1 MPHRGG
7 SPQFRLMTWVIVV
20 VLVFSLT
27 GCSLFSRAAAQP
39 PDPQQVQKIAEASN
53 GLAFDLLR
61 RLSDS
66 AHGDNVVIS
75 PLSISAL
82 LAMLLEGSG
91 GETAEAIAGV
101 LHLDLQDEDNSGFG
115 DLLRYLSHSVEDV
128 ELNVANAI
136 WTTTG
141 YPLTDEFTKTMK
153 DSFEAQVAEADLG
166 STEAAETIDSWVAD
180 KTNNRIEKMSDA
192 LGLPDP
198 AAVAVLLNAV
208 YFKGTWTNQFDP
220 NRTQPGTFTLPD
232 STEVEVP
239 MMSQQAEFETAQG
252 SRFILVRLPYGTNER
267 FVMDILLPDA
277 DYTINDF
284 VADLNPDMRAQA
296 IDDLSKGMIYLQL
309 PKFELEYK
317 ATAELDAVLQ
327 DLGMAIAYSPESDFT
342 PMSPRDPWLSRVA
355 HKTYIRVD
363 EEGSEAAGVTGGVM
377 LESAPAPLEVN
388 RPFVLTIADTE
399 TNTILFMGVVTDP
412 RE

>member
-7 SPQFRLMTWVIVV
+7 NPQFRLMTWVIVV

>member
-1 MPHRGG
+1 
-7 SPQFRLMTWVIVV
+7 
-20 VLVFSLT
+20 
-27 GCSLFSRAAAQP
+27 
-39 PDPQQVQKIAEASN
+39 
-53 GLAFDLLR
+53 
-61 RLSDS
+61 
-66 AHGDNVVIS
+66 
-75 PLSISAL
+75 
-82 LAMLLEGSG
+82 MLLEGSG

-128 ELNVANAI
+128 ELSVANAI

-377 LESAPAPLEVN
+377 VESAPAPLEVN